1 MFTNKVIFF
10 KTLDWNLYDL
20 TEADQKMLKLTIK
33 KDLETIQN
41 SSSIQT
47 NVLSDQEVEQIKNL
61 SLKCFIDP
69 NMKSNDNLTMGKL
82 TWIYSEKELRF

>member
-1 MFTNKVIFF
+1 
-10 KTLDWNLYDL
+10 
-20 TEADQKMLKLTIK
+20 MLKLTIK

-47 NVLSDQEVEQIKNL
+47 NVLSDQDVDQIKNL

-82 TWIYSEKELRF
+82 TWIYAEKEQRFWFNLFFNTIVSKSLVVLQVK